1 MTSRDDEEMTREQA
15 REPAA
20 PLPATT
26 YEQAQSCYRSTT
38 DAQERF
44 EELTSR
50 DLTAS
55 AIAVLQARGTYDPH
69 RHSHLGKYPPLTT
82 GEHLEVLAAG
92 EMLARHYRHP
102 ALVHNA
108 VKAGASWAQVA
119 AATGAD
125 EIQVRLWYREWAD
138 AQHGLH
144 AYYGGTLGMDD
155 AEHAAAIT
163 RAAEPSAGPPD
174 RPAGQA
180 AASYDS
186 AGQPGTESDRTPA
199 SHLAESRGGTPE
211 PGTANAA
218 GVSAGDKWLILSA
231 LDEAADNKRDR
242 AANCGD
248 CADQSCGT
256 CQYRLQAAGAYDDL
270 AARLL
275 GTREASMPAAPDRQP
290 EPHTGIH
297 RQAAAEPRA
306 TAEREAGR

>member
-15 REPAA
+15 GEPVA
-20 PLPATT
+20 PPWATT

-55 AIAVLQARGTYDPH
+55 AIAVLKARGTYDPH
-69 RHSHLGKYPPLTT
+69 RQSHLDKYPPLTT
-82 GEHLEVLAAG
+82 GEQLEVLASG

-119 AATGAD
+119 AATEAD
-125 EIQVRLWYREWAD
+125 EAQVRERYRKWAD
-138 AQHGLH
+138 TQHALH
-144 AYYGGTLGMDD
+144 AYSGGTLGMDD

-180 AASYDS
+180 AASHDS

-199 SHLAESRGGTPE
+199 SHLVKSRETPE
-211 PGTANAA
+211 PVTANAA
-218 GVSAGDKWLILSA
+218 VVSTGDKWLILAA

-256 CQYRLQAAGAYDDL
+256 CQYRLQAADAYDHL

-275 GTREASMPAAPDRQP
+275 GTREAGMSAAPDRPP
-290 EPHTGIH
+290 EPDTGIH
-297 RQAAAEPRA
+297 RQAAAEPEA